1 MELRYLLGIFLGKGG
16 MNRGTDKDSG
26 TSTAVAA
33 GSSTAGYSGLSAFS
47 AVDASLINDKLKNL
61 YSNLK
66 AVQQE
71 RDNSELNLKN
81 IAKTHEKLQNEPSKP
96 YFKHKLKGLYRSA
109 LQDCESEAEA
119 LQKCLNMIS
128 DIRSTVRNRPR
139 KTGLFSKE
147 TSIRRGALMKML
159 QSVAQTMP
167 LFIPRNRR
175 DSIPALCG
183 CIPAESSYL
192 AKAGDLVAALIKP
205 AEEQP
210 TGDESNWILAE
221 VVRFNHSINKY
232 EIDDIDEEQKER
244 HLLSRRRVV
253 PLPLMRA
260 NPETNPEAI
269 FEKGALVL
277 ALYPQTTC
285 FYRGVIG
292 KSPETGHEDYLVL
305 FEDSSYP
312 EGYSP
317 ALPVPQRYVILCKDP
332 KKK

>member
-1 MELRYLLGIFLGKGG
+1 MSRSNE
-16 MNRGTDKDSG
+16 KDSLAASTSHATQG
-26 TSTAVAA
+26 TFVP
-33 GSSTAGYSGLSAFS
+33 SSSLGHSGLSAFS
-47 AVDASLINDKLKNL
+47 AADASLISEKLKTL
-61 YSNLK
+61 HSNVK
-66 AVQQE
+66 DVQKE
-71 RDNSELNLKN
+71 RENSELNLKN
-81 IAKTHEKLQNEPSKP
+81 IAKTHEKLQNEPGKP

-109 LQDCESEAEA
+109 LHDCETEADS
-119 LQKCLNMIS
+119 LQKCLDTIR
-128 DIRSTVRNRPR
+128 DIRTTVRNRPR

-167 LFIPRNRR
+167 LFIPRSRKEP
-175 DSIPALCG
+175 IPTLCG
-183 CIPAESSYL
+183 CIPADSSYL
-192 AKAGDLVAALIKP
+192 AKQGDLVAALIKP
-205 AEEQP
+205 AGDQP
-210 TGDESNWILAE
+210 TTGDESNWILAE

-232 EIDDIDEEQKER
+232 EIDDIDEEQKEK

-292 KSPETGHEDYLVL
+292 KRPETGHEDYLVL

-317 ALPVPQRYVILCKDP
+317 ALPVPQRYVIVCKDV